1 MKRMQ
6 QGVTLIELLVVI
18 VMLGI
23 AIALV
28 GPLTISQV
36 DKFKAKNEELLLK
49 RWLKQ
54 ASSDAFKIETS
65 KSYLLDGKIIYEA
78 NTLNPESPELDKFDI
93 DKFDIDKK
101 VVLEFNELFFLPTTL
116 HFNPNGYASAKRL
129 TYTVRG
135 QSNTL
140 NIDELLTGRHEN

>member
-1 MKRMQ
+1 MKDLKRIQ

-49 RWLKQ
+49 RWVKQ
-54 ASSDAFKIETS
+54 ASSDAFKVEKS
-65 KSYLLDGKIIYEA
+65 KSYYLDGKAIYEA
-78 NTLNPESPELDKFDI
+78 NTLNPESPKSENVDV
-93 DKFDIDKK
+93 DKK
-101 VVLEFNELFFLPTTL
+101 VVLEFNELFFLPMTL
-116 HFNPNGYASAKRL
+116 HFNPNGYASLKRL

-140 NIDELLTGRHEN
+140 NIDELLTGRHEK

>member
-1 MKRMQ
+1 MTVLKRIQ

-49 RWLKQ
+49 RWVKQ
-54 ASSDAFKIETS
+54 ASYYAFKVEKS
-65 KSYLLDGKIIYEA
+65 KSYYLDGKAIYEA
-78 NTLNPESPELDKFDI
+78 NTLNPESPKSENVDV
-93 DKFDIDKK
+93 DKK
-101 VVLEFNELFFLPTTL
+101 VVLQFNELFFLPMTL
-116 HFNPNGYASAKRL
+116 NFNPNGYASLKLL

-140 NIDELLTGRHEN
+140 NIDELLTGRHEK

>member
-1 MKRMQ
+1 MQ

-93 DKFDIDKK
+93 DKK

-140 NIDELLTGRHEN
+140 SIDELLTGRHEN

>member
-78 NTLNPESPELDKFDI
+78 NTLNPESPELDKFN
-93 DKFDIDKK
+93 IDKK

>member
-93 DKFDIDKK
+93 DKK

>member
-1 MKRMQ
+1 MTDLKRIQ

-49 RWLKQ
+49 RWVKQ
-54 ASSDAFKIETS
+54 ASSDAFKIEKS
-65 KSYLLDGKIIYEA
+65 KSYYLDGKAIYVA
-78 NTLNPESPELDKFDI
+78 NTLNSESPKSENFDV
-93 DKFDIDKK
+93 DKK
-101 VVLEFNELFFLPTTL
+101 VVLEFNELFFLPMTL
-116 HFNPNGYASAKRL
+116 HFNSNGYASLKRL

-140 NIDELLTGRHEN
+140 NIDELLTGRHEK

>member
-1 MKRMQ
+1 MQ

-93 DKFDIDKK
+93 DKK
-101 VVLEFNELFFLPTTL
+101 VVLEFNELFFLPTAL

>member
-1 MKRMQ
+1 MQ

-93 DKFDIDKK
+93 DKK

>member
-93 DKFDIDKK
+93 DKK

-140 NIDELLTGRHEN
+140 SIDELLTGRHEN